1 MSVLHVVFSPSA
13 AGSLRKALFL
23 AERPDRVVALFDD
36 LSFGPINPPEPNLR
50 RAWEGDVLGYEEMDL
65 GAEDHAFWSEAL
77 NPQQQVLVWTS
88 RRSPK
93 EYAGF
98 LEWLSRFGA
107 AECGVV
113 DLTEM
118 TTRYRRPD
126 GRLSEP
132 EPAVFAAMQAE
143 QILDDH
149 LFDRGRP
156 LSAAERHRHLGLW
169 RRLREENAALRV
181 AHGGSL
187 ISAPLTHFDGLLLSL
202 ATAQW
207 QKMARVVGMALVTF
221 QDDGVS
227 QTGDLVLAA
236 RVRAL
241 IETGALEARGDP
253 TQMRFCEVRLSGA
266 A

>member
-13 AGSLRKALFL
+13 AGSLREALFL

-36 LSFGPINPPEPNLR
+36 FSFGPINPPDPNLR
-50 RAWEGDVLGYEEMDL
+50 RAWEGDVLGYEEIDL

-77 NPQQQVLVWTS
+77 KPQQQLLVWTS

-93 EYAGF
+93 EYTGF

-118 TTRYRRPD
+118 TTRYRNRD
-126 GRLSEP
+126 GQLSKP
-132 EPAVFAAMQAE
+132 EPAVFATMQPG

-149 LFDRGRP
+149 LLDRGRP
-156 LSAAERHRHLGLW
+156 LSSAERDRHMGLW
-169 RRLREENAALRV
+169 RRLREDNAAFRV
-181 AHGGSL
+181 VYGNGL

-207 QKMARVVGMALVTF
+207 QKMARVVAMALTTF
-221 QDDGVS
+221 HDDGVF

-241 IETGALEARGDP
+241 IETRALEARGDP
-253 TQMRFCEVRLSGA
+253 MQILQCEVRLSGA